1 MSNLTDQW
9 RVALLAWDIP
19 AEILN
24 QAPTSP
30 WIHPVEIFEVK
41 ESDNI
46 EITPSARRA
55 LDALPLGGSILDVG
69 SGGGKATAQLL
80 PTAAHAIGVDHQPE
94 MLQKYEEMAQ
104 AREISVETYHGDWPD
119 VAAKVPAADVVV
131 CHHVL
136 YNVQELAP
144 FLIAL
149 NDHARKRVVIEIPE
163 HHPLTSTRELWKHFW
178 NIDRPTEPSAILAL
192 AIARELGFSAEIE
205 HSTIPSRSSIS
216 MQKMVEFTR
225 IRLCLNSE
233 RDAEIQAVL
242 ESAPADTIREVAT
255 IWWDVA

>member
-1 MSNLTDQW
+1 MSTLTDQW
-9 RVALLAWDIP
+9 RQALLAWDIP
-19 AEILN
+19 QEILS

-41 ESDNI
+41 ES
-46 EITPSARRA
+46 EAVTITPSAQKA
-55 LDALPLGGSILDVG
+55 LEALPLGGSILDVG

-80 PTAAHAIGVDHQPE
+80 PTAAHVIGVDHQPE
-94 MLQKYEEMAQ
+94 MLEKYQEMAQ
-104 AREISVETYHGDWPD
+104 SREISVETFHGDWPD
-119 VAAKVPAADVVV
+119 VAGKVPAADVVV

-136 YNVQELAP
+136 YNVQDLAP

-149 NDHARKRVVIEIPE
+149 NEHARKRVVIEIPE
-163 HHPLTSTRELWKHFW
+163 HHPLTSSSGLWKHFW
-178 NIDRPTEPSAILAL
+178 NLDRPTEPSAELAL
-192 AIARELGFSAEIE
+192 SIASELGFAAEIE
-205 HSTIPSRSSIS
+205 HSTIASRSSVA

-225 IRLCLNSE
+225 IRLCLSPE
-233 RDAEIQAVL
+233 SDAEIQGIL